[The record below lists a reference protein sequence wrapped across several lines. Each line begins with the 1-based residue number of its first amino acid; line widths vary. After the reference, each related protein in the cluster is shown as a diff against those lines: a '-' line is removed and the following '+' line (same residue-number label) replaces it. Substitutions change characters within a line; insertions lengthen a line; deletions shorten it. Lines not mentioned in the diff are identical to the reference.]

1 MARTYYTARALAAAV
16 SIASLWLVWLIG
28 SRWLSPRA
36 DPLATFLLAAAAIR
50 QAHFMTV
57 DGSSRS
63 ADPTLSAELSERT
76 DLQPAAR

>member
-1 MARTYYTARALAAAV
+1 MAVARTFYTARALAAAV

-36 DPLATFLLAAAAIR
+36 DPAGTFLLAAAAIQ

-57 DGSSRS
+57 DGRF
-63 ADPTLSAELSERT
+63 ALGGPHAVG
-76 DLQPAAR
+76 